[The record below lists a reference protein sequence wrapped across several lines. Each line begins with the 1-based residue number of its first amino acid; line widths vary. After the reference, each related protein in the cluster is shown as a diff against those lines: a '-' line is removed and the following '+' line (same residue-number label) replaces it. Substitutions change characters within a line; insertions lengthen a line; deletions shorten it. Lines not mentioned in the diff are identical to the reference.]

1 MRPFMGGALVGASLV
16 GTSLVAVGCSNPL
29 TVESLEGTYTAT
41 RFMLVEVGNA
51 MDVGGTF
58 TMTIGADGTASGHL
72 FVPAQPGGAQDLNV
86 DLDGRFSV
94 VNGSLMFSQDPNTPS
109 GYFGTL
115 TWSFDGGRIRG
126 TDVTLGVVVD
136 LRRL

>member
-1 MRPFMGGALVGASLV
+1 MVGVSLV
-16 GTSLVAVGCSNPL
+16 GDSLVTAGCSNPL
-29 TVESLEGTYTAT
+29 TVESLEGTYMAT
-41 RFMLVEVGNA
+41 TFMLVEVGNA

-58 TMTIGADGTASGHL
+58 IMTIDADGTASGHL
-72 FVPAQPGGAQDLNV
+72 FVPAQPSGAQELNF
-86 DLDGRFSV
+86 DLDGTFSV
-94 VNGSLMFSQDPNTPS
+94 VDGSLRFTQDPNTPS

-136 LRRL
+136 LRRS

>member
-1 MRPFMGGALVGASLV
+1 MGGALVGASLV
-16 GTSLVAVGCSNPL
+16 AAGCSSPL

-41 RFMLVEVGNA
+41 TFMLVEVGNA

-72 FVPAQPGGAQDLNV
+72 FVPAQPGGAQELNV
-86 DLDGRFSV
+86 DIDGTFSV
-94 VNGSLMFSQDPNTPS
+94 VGGSLRFTQDPNTPS
-109 GYFGTL
+109 GYLGTL

-136 LRRL
+136 LRRV